1 MLSLELLGVRL
12 EQPANSPVLL
22 LRERDGRRRVL
33 PIYIGGPEAAAI
45 AYALEGA
52 TPPRPLTHD
61 LLCNVLNDLGVT
73 LTRVLVTE
81 FKEHTYFAELH
92 LDRGGEALVVSS
104 RPSDAVALAVR
115 TGAPLFANEELLD
128 AAGQLVDETDDAAS
142 TASGADDAPP
152 EVIIEEFRAFIQD
165 VKPEDFGG

>member
-22 LRERDGRRRVL
+22 LRERDGERRVL

-61 LLCNVLNDLGVT
+61 LLCNVLSELGAT

-81 FKEHTYFAELH
+81 FREHTYYAELH
-92 LDRGGEALVVSS
+92 LDHGGRQLVISS
-104 RPSDAVALAVR
+104 RPSDAVAIAVR
-115 TGAPLFANEELLD
+115 TGAPLFATETLLD
-128 AAGQLVDETDDAAS
+128 AAGQMVDENEAV
-142 TASGADDAPP
+142 ADSPEAP
-152 EVIIEEFRAFIQD
+152 EEILEEFRAFIED

>member
-1 MLSLELLGVRL
+1 VLSLELLGVRL

-22 LRERDGRRRVL
+22 LREREGQRRVL

-61 LLCNVLNDLGVT
+61 LLCNVLQELGAT
-73 LTRVLVTE
+73 LSRVLVTE
-81 FKEHTYFAELH
+81 YREHTYYAELH
-92 LDRGGEALVVSS
+92 LDRGGQELVISS

-115 TGAPLFANEELLD
+115 TGAPLFATETLLD
-128 AAGQLVDETDDAAS
+128 AAGQLVDENDDTDGDAEN
-142 TASGADDAPP
+142 APP
-152 EVIIEEFRAFIQD
+152 EEILEEFRAFIED

>member
-1 MLSLELLGVRL
+1 VLSLELLGVRL

-22 LRERDGRRRVL
+22 LREREGERRVL

-61 LLCNVLNDLGVT
+61 LLCNVLQELGAS

-81 FKEHTYFAELH
+81 FREHTYYAELH
-92 LDRGGEALVVSS
+92 LDHGGNQLVISS
-104 RPSDAVALAVR
+104 RPSDAVAIAVR
-115 TGAPLFANEELLD
+115 TGAPLFATETLLD
-128 AAGQLVDETDDAAS
+128 AAGQMVDETE
-142 TASGADDAPP
+142 TVADGPEAP
-152 EVIIEEFRAFIQD
+152 EEILEEFRAFIED

>member
-1 MLSLELLGVRL
+1 VLSLDLLGVRL

-22 LRERDGRRRVL
+22 LREREGRRRVL

-61 LLCNVLNDLGVT
+61 LLCNVLHDLGVT

-81 FKEHTYFAELH
+81 FKDHTYYAELH
-92 LDRGGEALVVSS
+92 LDRGGQALVVSS
-104 RPSDAVALAVR
+104 RPSDAVAIAVR
-115 TGAPLFANEELLD
+115 TGAPLFATEALLD
-128 AAGQLVDETDDAAS
+128 EAGQLVDETEDADAVD
-142 TASGADDAPP
+142 ADAPP
-152 EVIIEEFRAFIQD
+152 EVIIEEFRAFIED